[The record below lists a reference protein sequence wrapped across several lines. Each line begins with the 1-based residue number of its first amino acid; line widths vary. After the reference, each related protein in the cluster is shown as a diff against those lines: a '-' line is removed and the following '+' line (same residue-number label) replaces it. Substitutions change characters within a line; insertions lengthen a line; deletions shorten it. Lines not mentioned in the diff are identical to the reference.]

1 MWSSPKA
8 RTDKKLEAK
17 LVSSVN
23 VLSRNSN
30 GQTEENCEKFEFPSR
45 NLNLIRVYSLAGFQL
60 LFQEATK
67 SVPEPRL
74 ALN

>member
-1 MWSSPKA
+1 MLMYYPGIRMVRLRK
-8 RTDKKLEAK
+8 T
-17 LVSSVN
+17 
-23 VLSRNSN
+23 
-30 GQTEENCEKFEFPSR
+30 EKFEFPSR